1 MEYLTMATRH
11 AAKLRIGRSDR
22 IHTQL
27 RHAATLEQ
35 YDNPPRHSAAYRF
48 RMRQPT
54 AYAAGRGERIYGWV
68 DTAYRTTS
76 PRPLSSP
83 PRDPA
88 TGQPLPARLS
98 AWGREEAR
106 HLLRTAQDM
115 LLSAAE
121 FDTPGFYSG
130 TAAESYHECYANAM
144 ARYLELVSLED
155 DAE

>member
-1 MEYLTMATRH
+1 MAARH

-27 RHAATLEQ
+27 RHAATLER

-48 RMRQPT
+48 RMRQPL
-54 AYAAGRGERIYGWV
+54 AYAHGRGERIWGWV
-68 DTAYRTTS
+68 DTAYRVTTPS
-76 PRPLSSP
+76 PLSSSP
-83 PRDPA
+83 S
-88 TGQPLPARLS
+88 PARLS

-106 HLLRTAQDM
+106 HLLRTARET

-130 TAAESYHECYANAM
+130 TAAKSYHESYANAM
-144 ARYLELVSLED
+144 ARYLELVSTDELE
-155 DAE
+155 